1 MITHTQCPVLWD
13 SRISTCMLCYEKYKI
28 LSLYILEYH
37 SISCY
42 FLNTIDIMDRN
53 TFELKDYILILYLA
67 YCQFPYHSLYSVFG
81 LWTLGSMK
89 LYAGRITLATY
100 NNSTFSGITIF
111 LFLIN
116 MKVQDGLINLNYLV
130 IVEVC
135 IELEIH
141 VSEFKTIC

>member
-1 MITHTQCPVLWD
+1 MRNINTQFVYT
-13 SRISTCMLCYEKYKI
+13 RISQYI
-28 LSLYILEYH
+28 VSLP
-37 SISCY
+37 CWY
-42 FLNTIDIMDRN
+42 FLNSLDIMDKN
-53 TFELKDYILILYLA
+53 TFKRKDYILITYLA

-100 NNSTFSGITIF
+100 NNSTFSGVTIF
-111 LFLIN
+111 LFLVN

-141 VSEFKTIC
+141 VSEFETIC

>member
-1 MITHTQCPVLWD
+1 
-13 SRISTCMLCYEKYKI
+13 
-28 LSLYILEYH
+28 
-37 SISCY
+37 
-42 FLNTIDIMDRN
+42 
-53 TFELKDYILILYLA
+53 
-67 YCQFPYHSLYSVFG
+67 
-81 LWTLGSMK
+81 MK

-111 LFLIN
+111 LFLVN

-141 VSEFKTIC
+141 VSEFETIC